1 MKQQR
6 ATLLLALAFILCLA
20 LPGCTGLIPPT
31 IGESV
36 GGVQTDSPE
45 QNPSDEPGL
54 GDSEGPG
61 GGSEGPGG
69 GSEGPGGGEGPG
81 GDESSSNGG
90 DSEPVVAP
98 EMAGSVVYRF
108 HFDEMRSS
116 SLGAMEQFTASAELY
131 DAANAEGNNGVI
143 HIQSGS
149 NESYTSV
156 VWSENEDGSLS
167 VRADEFTTYE
177 AREIGGVL
185 TIVGVRYRAGMSSG
199 TVDIPLAQ

>member
-36 GGVQTDSPE
+36 GGVQTDFPE
-45 QNPSDEPGL
+45 QNPSEEPGPGDSEGPGG

-61 GGSEGPGG
+61 GGSGEGG
-69 GSEGPGGGEGPG
+69 GPG
-81 GDESSSNGG
+81 GDDSSSGGG

-98 EMAGSVVYRF
+98 EMAGNVVYRF
-108 HFDEMRSS
+108 HFEEMKSN
-116 SLGAMEQFTASAELY
+116 SLGSMEQFVASAELY

-143 HIQSGS
+143 HTQVGS
-149 NESYTSV
+149 SESYTSV
-156 VWSENEDGSLS
+156 VWLENEDGSLA
-167 VRADEFTTYE
+167 VQVDEFTTYE
-177 AREIGGVL
+177 ARELDGVL
-185 TIVGVRYRAGMSSG
+185 TIIGVRYSAGMSRG

>member
-31 IGESV
+31 IGETV

-45 QNPSDEPGL
+45 QNPSDEPG
-54 GDSEGPG
+54 PG
-61 GGSEGPGG
+61 E
-69 GSEGPGGGEGPG
+69 SEGPGGGEDPGSGEGPE

-116 SLGAMEQFTASAELY
+116 SLGAMEQFVASAELY

-149 NESYTSV
+149 SESYTSV